1 MAYATADLL
10 ILGAGAL
17 ENQNA
22 VWLYLNTAG
31 DSESTIKGSS
41 YFSDA
46 YDRRMHAGDIV
57 YVFNVGGSVN
67 SSAILQVNATA
78 PTKSAKGAT
87 VAATVV
93 IT

>member
-1 MAYATADLL
+1 MAYATADLNPL
-10 ILGAGAL
+10 AAGLL
-17 ENQNA
+17 ESQTQI
-22 VWLYLNTAG
+22 WIYRNTAG
-31 DSESTIKGSS
+31 DSEATVKGAS

-46 YDRRMHAGDIV
+46 FDKGLKAGDIV
-57 YVFNVGGSVN
+57 FIFNVGGSLN